1 MQLSQICIIRRYTV
15 IKRPKIVLILLKK
28 VERRGGM
35 ITNFNAL
42 FCQIS
47 QLLRNFAPSL
57 QEITIEIITE
67 IFIEIT
73 KYKIRLCYSE
83 ITYSD

>member
-1 MQLSQICIIRRYTV
+1 
-15 IKRPKIVLILLKK
+15 
-28 VERRGGM
+28 M
-35 ITNFNAL
+35 ITNFNAF

-57 QEITIEIITE
+57 QETRIEITIEIITE

-73 KYKIRLCYSE
+73 KYKTRLCYSE

>member
-1 MQLSQICIIRRYTV
+1 
-15 IKRPKIVLILLKK
+15 
-28 VERRGGM
+28 M

>member
-1 MQLSQICIIRRYTV
+1 
-15 IKRPKIVLILLKK
+15 
-28 VERRGGM
+28 M

-42 FCQIS
+42 FCQFS

-73 KYKIRLCYSE
+73 KDKIRLCYSE